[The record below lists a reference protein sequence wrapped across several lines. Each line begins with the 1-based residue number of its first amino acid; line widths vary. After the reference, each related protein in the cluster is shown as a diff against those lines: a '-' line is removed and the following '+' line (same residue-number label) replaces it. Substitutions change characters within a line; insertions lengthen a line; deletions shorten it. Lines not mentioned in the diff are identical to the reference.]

1 MLRLTINPLVFPKS
15 CLGAGNDVQPLLCSF
30 PAPSALN
37 GAGSYTQHWS
47 SLQWAD
53 AGMLTLPGE
62 CGHPGGIQPDL
73 ARGIMPC
80 SPSSPLPA
88 ARQARAGGCFLLPVA
103 AVPYGLSP
111 APSLASAHLGG
122 EQKTLILGI
131 LSFCCA
137 INTEILRA
145 LKMPHDYSVL

>member
-1 MLRLTINPLVFPKS
+1 
-15 CLGAGNDVQPLLCSF
+15 
-30 PAPSALN
+30 
-37 GAGSYTQHWS
+37 
-47 SLQWAD
+47 
-53 AGMLTLPGE
+53 MLTLPGE
-62 CGHPGGIQPDL
+62 CGRPGGIQPDL

-80 SPSSPLPA
+80 SLSNPLPA

-111 APSLASAHLGG
+111 APSRLLQWVASAHLGG
-122 EQKTLILGI
+122 EQKALILGI